1 MTSTR
6 GTSTTSAGLTFE
18 SWRAAAPELPGWAR
32 LDMFRFLPK
41 ADQDACWERLA
52 AEVERG
58 NELARRDPLL
68 YEEWPPPKRHQPAR
82 RSSAATST
90 RPGTVSLSSGD
101 DPLKSVEPRV
111 YFEALAGV
119 TVPPSGWVNCPLPHH
134 EDRNPS
140 CQVLSTHWRCFGC
153 GKGGGVIELASE
165 LHGIAPKGRGF
176 WRLRDLIVEALLW
189 APIRQEE
196 DQ

>member
-1 MTSTR
+1 MT
-6 GTSTTSAGLTFE
+6 ANLTFE
-18 SWRAAAPELPGWAR
+18 AWRAETSEMPGWAR
-32 LDMFRFLPK
+32 REAHRFLPEG
-41 ADQDACWERLA
+41 DQDACWDALGERSWLWNESLWLA
-52 AEVERG
+52 EKR
-58 NELARRDPLL
+58 P
-68 YEEWPPPKRHQPAR
+68 YEEWPPPKRHHPAR

-153 GKGGGVIELASE
+153 GRGGGAIELASE
-165 LHGIAPKGRGF
+165 LHGIEPRGRGF

-196 DQ
+196 DK